1 MFSFGGEYAQA
12 AASNVNTMMNIGATA
27 YANVQNRR
35 NQEKMQ
41 RRQHAFQERMSN
53 TQYQRT
59 MRDMRRA
66 GLNPILAYQRGSGG
80 APSGGSVG
88 TGTAR
93 PIIGENTSAADSIRK
108 ALEVRQ
114 LKAAAEN
121 LEADTG
127 KKVEEAAKTAVEG
140 ANAHKTG
147 YLLDEALHSAKRA
160 ADMDKIRA
168 AILDTPMGRTAFELG
183 NYFDWLSPFTSTA
196 KQATQYGP
204 RR

>member
-12 AASNVNTMMNIGATA
+12 AASNVNTAMNIGATA

-59 MRDMRRA
+59 MLDMRRA

-88 TGTAR
+88 TGTSR

-108 ALEVRQ
+108 ALEVKQ
-114 LKAAAEN
+114 LNAVIENLDADTMKKTEEGYKAAV
-121 LEADTG
+121 D
-127 KKVEEAAKTAVEG
+127 G
-140 ANAHKTG
+140 ANSRKTG
-147 YLLDEALHSAKRA
+147 YLLDESLHSAKRA
-160 ADMDKIRA
+160 AEMDKIRQDL
-168 AILDTPMGRTAFELG
+168 IETDIGRKAFEIG

-196 KQATQYGP
+196 RQATQYGP